1 MTLWQGLHP
10 ALLGLE
16 HTELLDHGSG
26 AMEAS
31 GSIPTGLLDT
41 LLILMAIS
49 TWQLAMVGTLEY
61 GEPIKTME
69 NRLVLEAQGLSANTM
84 VVAVGQVYYIVHS
97 KDNTRLLGNN

>member
-41 LLILMAIS
+41 LLILMTIS
-49 TWQLAMVGTLEY
+49 MWQLAMVGTLEY

-69 NRLVLEAQGLSANTM
+69 NRLVLEAQGLSANTSI
-84 VVAVGQVYYIVHS
+84 YSTYIVHS
-97 KDNTRLLGNN
+97 KDKIQDC

>member
-16 HTELLDHGSG
+16 HTELQDHGSG

-31 GSIPTGLLDT
+31 GYIPTGLLDT

-49 TWQLAMVGTLEY
+49 MWQLAMVGTRTLEY
-61 GEPIKTME
+61 GEHTKTME
-69 NRLVLEAQGLSANTM
+69 NRLELEAQGLSANTM
-84 VVAVGQVYYIVHS
+84 VVAVGQVS
-97 KDNTRLLGNN
+97 T